1 MYFNDLSA
9 HCLAGAGMEKILHFS
24 CKNNTPDSFSTMMAP
39 FCAESFAQ
47 NALQS
52 TARTQSRPVENFP
65 KGK

>member
-1 MYFNDLSA
+1 
-9 HCLAGAGMEKILHFS
+9 MEKIFHFS
-24 CKNNTPDSFSTMMAP
+24 CENNTPDSFSTMMAP